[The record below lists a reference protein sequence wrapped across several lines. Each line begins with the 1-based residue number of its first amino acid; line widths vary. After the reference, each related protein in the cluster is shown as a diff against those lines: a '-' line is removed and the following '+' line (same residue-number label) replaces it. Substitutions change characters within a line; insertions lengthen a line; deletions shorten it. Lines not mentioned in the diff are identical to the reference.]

1 MDNHFQYLR
10 VAYVNTRKFSL
21 LIFECSW
28 LWFHGSRLEEKRH
41 SFVPTFG
48 VLERWF
54 FSVKYRMFDVFTY
67 PTFPFEKQQYLTF
80 RAKLCWR
87 GFVLC
92 LVLCSKLFKHWSNW
106 STSGFLINIGQ
117 WSIWI
122 TLCLLK
128 LPQQSRCSIQ
138 IHFRLTEDRKPAS
151 LKHQ

>member
-1 MDNHFQYLR
+1 MC
-10 VAYVNTRKFSL
+10 VNTRKLSL
-21 LIFECSW
+21 LIFECSYRVVSC
-28 LWFHGSRLEEKRH
+28 FAPRRERH
-41 SFVPTFG
+41 SFAPTFG

-54 FSVKYRMFDVFTY
+54 FTVKSGMFDVFTY
-67 PTFPFEKQQYLTF
+67 PTFPLEKQQYLTF
-80 RAKLCWR
+80 RAKLCWW

-106 STSGFLINIGQ
+106 STPGFLINIGQ

-138 IHFRLTEDRKPAS
+138 IHFRLTGGRKPAS